1 MHGNTGNQILTAQN
15 LMKKFGGLVACNN
28 ISYALSQNEV
38 ASIIGP
44 NGAGKTTFFNLIT
57 GLYQP
62 DSGQVFFNG
71 KDITR
76 SSPQSKVQLGIVRT
90 FQLSSTFDNLRVIDN
105 LRIACYLRQRHCR
118 VSVSGMCFTD
128 LTRVQDEAIDRI
140 MEALDFSKIAYS
152 EVSRLSLGDKRRLEI
167 AMAIICEPK
176 VLLLDEPFAGLS
188 EMEIGSIVEVL
199 REQCVRKMSI
209 LIIEHKITWLKGLV
223 DRVSVL
229 VDGRIIVDGT
239 YEDALDSA
247 ETRKSYWKIG

>member
-1 MHGNTGNQILTAQN
+1 MHDNTGNEVLTARN
-15 LMKKFGGLVACNN
+15 LIKRFGALVACNN
-28 ISYALSQNEV
+28 ISYALRQNEV

-62 DSGQVFFNG
+62 DSGHVFFQG
-71 KDITR
+71 RDVTR
-76 SSPQSKVQLGIVRT
+76 SSPQSKVRLGIVRT

-105 LRIACYLRQRHCR
+105 FRVACYLKQRQCR
-118 VSVSGMCFTD
+118 VSVLGMC
-128 LTRVQDEAIDRI
+128 LTNLARVQDEAMDRI
-140 MEALDFSKIAYS
+140 MEALDFKKLAYS
-152 EVSRLSLGDKRRLEI
+152 EVSKLSLGDKRRLEI
-167 AMAIICEPK
+167 AMAIIGEPK

-199 REQCVRKMSI
+199 KEQCVRKMSI

-239 YEDALDSA
+239 YEDALDSV